1 MAHIPTVK
9 DWFDEH
15 VIIDASSQELADKIK
30 KKLLAD
36 ITIPKRKYYDNIEGD
51 ENVRPENYYK

>member
-51 ENVRPENYYK
+51 ENVKPENYKR

>member
-1 MAHIPTVK
+1 MGHIPTVK

-36 ITIPKRKYYDNIEGD
+36 IKIPKRKYYDNIEGD
-51 ENVRPENYYK
+51 ENVRPENYNK